1 MELSQF
7 TDYSLR
13 TLMYLAIE
21 DDEPPL
27 TSIDEIAFAYG
38 ISKNHLVKVVH
49 NLAKLDYIDSFRG
62 RSGGISLAKA
72 PKDINIGILVRQTEK
87 LAMVDCFEGRAGDCC
102 LNGVCEL
109 KHLLSQATSAFLS
122 ELDRAT
128 LADLTQSKSKMKN
141 RLQLQTD

>member
-27 TSIDEIAFAYG
+27 TSIDEIASAYG

-49 NLAKLDYIDSFRG
+49 NLAKLDYINSFRG
-62 RSGGISLAKA
+62 RGGGISLAKA
-72 PKDINIGILVRQTEK
+72 PKAINIGNLVRQTEK
-87 LAMVDCFEGRAGDCC
+87 LALAECFEGRTGDCC
-102 LNGVCEL
+102 LNGICEL
-109 KHLLSQATSAFLS
+109 KQLLSRASNAFLS
-122 ELDRAT
+122 ELDKAT
-128 LADLTQSKSKMKN
+128 LADLTQSKSKMKS
-141 RLQLQTD
+141 RLQL